1 PRIPPHS
8 SASSRRGRSVRNTC
22 GASRAPALTGGDHDR
37 QTGLDHAGGEG
48 HGSERPVL
56 PRCARRSPRVPDATL
71 SQLDAGNIQ
80 LGLHPESDHLKA
92 SPSEGCSFGFY
103 VDNIQKIVA
112 ELKAKAV
119 KVLQEPQKEQF
130 GWLALVADPDGYVV
144 QLFQTGAQAQT
155 G

>member
-1 PRIPPHS
+1 MI
-8 SASSRRGRSVRNTC
+8 GKLGLIMLVVKDMDRSVQFYRDVL
-22 GASRAPALTGGDHDR
+22 GVPLVF
-37 QTGLDHAGGEG
+37 QTPHW
-48 HGSERPVL
+48 
-56 PRCARRSPRVPDATL
+56 
-71 SQLDAGNIQ
+71 SQLDAGNIR